1 MESKSMGADQRLIAF
16 FKIGGR
22 EVDVTSVLDIHP
34 AFIIGSDPR
43 SHLMLLEP
51 SVAAS
56 HARVSLSGE
65 GFTIVSCFPHLE
77 TYVNDRRIKAPTPLN
92 PGDRVRVGEAEM
104 HFLQEERAGMPP
116 PVATAALRA
125 RPVVVSTAAK
135 ASVPAL
141 EYAAASAPA
150 ALAPGEIFTPRRE
163 VAVTSSSIGSL
174 VLGLVALLALV
185 TVIGFGIVG
194 NQTTA
199 ATSSLT
205 QYAYRDGNISIVMF
219 DADW

>member
-1 MESKSMGADQRLIAF
+1 MSVEQRSIAF
-16 FKIGGR
+16 FRIGGR
-22 EVDVTSVLDIHP
+22 EVDVTSVLESRP
-34 AFIIGSDPR
+34 TFVIGSDPR

-56 HARVSLSGE
+56 HAMLSLRDDGPV
-65 GFTIVSCFPHLE
+65 IVSCFPHLE
-77 TYVNDRRIKAPTPLN
+77 TFVNDKRIKAPTRLN
-92 PGDRVRVGEAEM
+92 PGDRVRVGEAELL
-104 HFLQEERAGMPP
+104 FLQEERAGMPL
-116 PVATAALRA
+116 PVAPAALRPRA
-125 RPVVVSTAAK
+125 AVLPVAAK
-135 ASVPAL
+135 ASAPVL
-141 EYAAASAPA
+141 QYAPASASA
-150 ALAPGEIFTPRRE
+150 VLAPGEIFMPRHE
-163 VAVTSSSIGSL
+163 AAAASSGIGGI

-185 TVIGFGIVG
+185 AVIGFGIVG